1 MQNQIQLFQNQEFGK
16 IRTVDIDGQPWFIGK
31 DITKVLGYENGSRD
45 INRHVDKTDRRNYRN
60 GTSEINNRGVTVIN
74 ESGLY
79 SLIISSQLPAAK
91 IFTRWITSEV
101 LPSIRKHGAYVTD
114 DTLKKMR
121 DDSGFTDDLINR
133 LADERAKN
141 ASLLGEVEQLVP
153 KARYYDLILQCENA
167 VQTSIIAKDYGMTC
181 AAFNKLLHGL
191 KVQYKIGDCWL
202 LYKDHADKG
211 YTLTRTYHV
220 NDYTSKIHTYW
231 TQGGRRFLYDLL
243 KWYGI
248 IPEVEKT
255 AVLPNGG
262 VRDFRS

>member
-1 MQNQIQLFQNQEFGK
+1 MKNQVQVFQNQEFGE
-16 IRTVDIDGQPWFIGK
+16 IRVIEKDGQPWFVGK
-31 DITKVLGYENGSRD
+31 DVAEILGYGAERNA
-45 INRHVDKTDRRNYRN
+45 IKQHVDDDDKLTHRISASGQYRN
-60 GTSEINNRGVTVIN
+60 MVIIN

-79 SLIISSQLPAAK
+79 RLIFSSKLPTAK
-91 IFTRWITSEV
+91 AFTRWVTSEV

-121 DDSGFTDDLINR
+121 DDKGFADDLINR
-133 LADERAKN
+133 LADEKVKN
-141 ASLLGEVEQLVP
+141 AALLGEVEQLTP

-191 KVQYKIGDCWL
+191 KIQYRIGTTWL
-202 LYKDHADKG
+202 LYQDHADKG

-220 NDYTSKIHTYW
+220 NDNLSKIHTYW
-231 TQGGRRFLYDLL
+231 TQGGRRFLYDIL

>member
-1 MQNQIQLFQNQEFGK
+1 MQNQIQIFENQEFGK
-16 IRTVDIDGQPWFIGK
+16 IRAVDIDGQPWFIGK

-45 INRHVDKTDRRNYRN
+45 INRHVDKADRRNYRN

-101 LPSIRKHGAYVTD
+101 LPSIRKHGAYITD

-121 DDSGFTDDLINR
+121 GDSGFTDDLINR

-141 ASLLGEVEQLVP
+141 ASLLGEVEQLTP

-191 KVQYKIGDCWL
+191 KIQYRIGDTWL

-211 YTLTRTYHV
+211 YTLTRTYHI
-220 NDYTSKIHTYW
+220 NDHLSKIHTYW
-231 TQGGRRFLYDLL
+231 TQGGRRFLYDIL

-255 AVLPNGG
+255 AMPLIGG
-262 VRDFRS
+262 VHDFRS